1 MDLSF
6 VDLKLP
12 MNTIQKTLS
21 EFGLSKNEI
30 LVYLEAIKHT
40 EISPFKLARLTK
52 VPRTTVYDVMMT
64 LALKKLITIKTSQG
78 LEKQQTW
85 IVAKNPSVLR
95 DMIVKRRDELNR
107 LDVDMVDI
115 LVNLKKDHLREKP
128 NADFSF
134 YPGIEGVKRV
144 YNLIQGIP
152 SNVEIYL
159 WDHLMPMDTLGKE
172 FINQEVSQ
180 ALKVKDSVKQRRVKT
195 IIPLNDW
202 TRHVLSY
209 QYGREPLYIQ
219 YHEFRFIDKSKFN
232 LYLDMYVFLDRVAL
246 VCAKEDEAWGVMIK
260 SKLLSLSF
268 KSIFE
273 VLWGIATPV
282 TEEFVKSLGE
292 NAFLKEEKRREKKK

>member
-1 MDLSF
+1 
-6 VDLKLP
+6 
-12 MNTIQKTLS
+12 MNPIHKTLS
-21 EFGLSKNEI
+21 EFGLSKNET

-52 VPRTTVYDVMMT
+52 IPRTTVYDVMMT

-95 DMIVKRRDELNR
+95 DIIVKRREDLNR

-115 LVNLKKDHLREKP
+115 LADLKKDHLREKP
-128 NADFSF
+128 NANFSF

-144 YNLIQGIP
+144 FSIVQGIP

-172 FINQEVSQ
+172 FINKEVSQ
-180 ALKVKDSVKQRRVKT
+180 GLKAKDMSKQKRVKT
-195 IIPLNDW
+195 IISLNDW

-209 QYGREPLYIQ
+209 QYGRDPLYVQ
-219 YHEFRFIDKSKFN
+219 YHEFRYVDSSKFN
-232 LYLDMYVFLDRVAL
+232 LHLDMYVFLDRVAIT
-246 VCAKEDEAWGVMIK
+246 CAKEDETWGIMIK
-260 SKLLSLSF
+260 SRLLSLSF

-282 TEEFVKSLGE
+282 TEDFVKSLGE
-292 NAFLKEEKRREKKK
+292 NAFLKEEKRREKKKK